1 MSYGHGRRGSTPSSG
16 ESDSAAKS
24 GSAGTPGK
32 RALTDTLTM
41 ERSGE
46 PAPTANPTGTD
57 GAAARAP
64 SLSASAGL
72 QLFAQRK
79 AEPGGVRPDADQAI
93 ARASSS
99 TGAPLP
105 PTLRGKFEGGLG
117 VDLSD
122 VRVHTGG
129 ESAAAAQAVSARAFA
144 VGSDVHFGRG
154 EYEPDSQAGQRLI
167 AHEVVHTVQQRGA
180 APVTQHKLEVSS
192 PGDAAEVEA
201 DTLAE
206 SLVSDTPSAPAR
218 MSQPV
223 ARAQR
228 TMIYRSPPTGP
239 SGTGTQGGTHTV
251 AAGESLSKIAQKW
264 YGDANQ
270 WSHIYESNKSVIGP
284 DPNFVGVGMV
294 LFIPPSDVQGKLGTE
309 VGKGMD
315 IANTSGN
322 LQYTPNPVPGVTYNT
337 AEGYLDPT
345 YWVAIT
351 GQNWTFKLKDGQS
364 ASAAIDSL
372 FNSPTRLECLST
384 TGAIFARSVR
394 ETIGAEAFDKN
405 FGAKGKNNQD
415 LVIGPNAPEYQ
426 ASRMNKL
433 INRVTPASAADLLPG
448 DWVYFWNC
456 AQYHVKH
463 PGGYWGGENAIYKG
477 NGLFSG
483 FGAADMTE
491 EQLNRELHKQYNDGL
506 DPADQM
512 TFTQWQNAKNERGGK
527 TGLDLSVTQ
536 RLDSKKVGDLM
547 P

>member
-1 MSYGHGRRGSTPSSG
+1 MSYGHGRRGSADSSG
-16 ESDSAAKS
+16 DGHGAAKA

-32 RALTDTLTM
+32 STLTETLTT
-41 ERSGE
+41 ERPAE
-46 PAPTANPTGTD
+46 PMPGANSP
-57 GAAARAP
+57 GAEGRAALVSSP
-64 SLSASAGL
+64 PASAGL
-72 QLFAQRK
+72 QLFAHRK
-79 AEPGGVRPDADQAI
+79 ADQGSVRPDADQAI

-99 TGAPLP
+99 SGAPLP
-105 PTLRGKFEGGLG
+105 PTLRGRFEGGLG
-117 VDLSD
+117 TDLSG
-122 VRVHTGG
+122 VRLHTGS

-154 EYEPDSQAGQRLI
+154 EYDPGSQAGQRLI

-180 APVTQHKLEVSS
+180 APVTQHKLEVSA

-201 DTLAE
+201 DALAE
-206 SLVSDTPSAPAR
+206 SLVSDTPAASAR

-228 TMIYRSPPTGP
+228 TMIYRSPPVGP
-239 SGTGTQGGTHTV
+239 GSTGTQGGTHTV
-251 AAGESLSKIAQKW
+251 TAGESLGKIAQKW
-264 YGDANQ
+264 YGDASQ
-270 WSHIYESNKSVIGP
+270 WRHIYESNTSVIGP

-322 LQYTPNPVPGVTYNT
+322 LQYPPTPVSGVSYNS
-337 AEGYLDPT
+337 AEGYLNPA

-351 GQNWTFKLKDGQS
+351 GHNWSFKLKDGES
-364 ASAAIDSL
+364 ASTAIDSL
-372 FNSPTRLECLST
+372 FNGPTRLECLST
-384 TGAIFARSVR
+384 TGAVFARSVK

-405 FGAKGKNNQD
+405 FGAKGKHNQD
-415 LVIGPNAPEYQ
+415 LVIGPSSPEYQ

-433 INRVTPASAADLLPG
+433 INHVVPASVADLQPG

-463 PGGYWGGENAIYKG
+463 PGGAWGGENAVYKG
-477 NGLFSG
+477 SGIFSG

-491 EQLNRELHKQYNDGL
+491 EQMNRELHKQYNDGL

-512 TFTQWQNAKNERGGK
+512 TFSQWQTAKNERGGK
-527 TGLDLSVTQ
+527 TGLDLSVTH